1 MESGAKW
8 RAEETNKQTKKSGRK
23 EKGKRERRGFL
34 PPLSLPPHLAAF
46 SCLLFFEPFQVCEHL
61 KLAILALEDSAVA
74 ATKNDIKTLNALFK
88 GAKLG
93 SLFAIQV
100 KFK

>member
-1 MESGAKW
+1 MARNGERRKQ
-8 RAEETNKQTKKSGRK
+8 TNKQKKAGER
-23 EKGKRERRGFL
+23 KRERGREESFF
-34 PPLSLPPHLAAF
+34 PHLAAF